1 MSHTESDPTDEA
13 TEGPEGS
20 VVIDVLG
27 DHPKT
32 RILLALLT
40 DPDRDYNVSDIARL
54 ADTDRSTIYRHLDDL
69 LEYGLV
75 VQTRKA
81 GNAPM
86 YQINHESDAARAFG
100 QFEWEV
106 IKALGEKEQ
115 NGTADSP

>member
-1 MSHTESDPTDEA
+1 MAMSYTRIERSDGEET
-13 TEGPEGS
+13 GPEGS

-54 ADTDRSTIYRHLDDL
+54 AATDRSTVYRHLDDL
-69 LEYGLV
+69 IDIGLV
-75 VQTRKA
+75 RRTRKS

-86 YQINHESDAARAFG
+86 YQIDEESDAARAFG
-100 QFEWEV
+100 RFEWEV
-106 IKALGEKEQ
+106 IKALGDRESEE
-115 NGTADSP
+115 S